1 MKKNV
6 VFLFA
11 TLLLTACGTN
21 ETQLEKVQNER
32 DEVVNVQSM
41 VKEIDTGDV
50 LIASVARLFSSDK
63 YLLIA
68 DFKGYDKLIHLF
80 DNENYRHVCS
90 VGELGQG
97 PYEITN
103 MGTIAVDD
111 ARNKF
116 YVSDHGKMKIFSYDI
131 DSLLFSPES
140 YRHQVKAEI
149 KNSMFPSSYCFV
161 NDTLSYARVIT
172 PTSVST
178 YEQAVAKWNMQ
189 TGEMKMMS
197 YTHPEINN
205 KRSIF
210 DVSVENNFY
219 VEAYLRHDLLSICDL
234 NGNLKCNIY
243 GPDWNGGGKSD
254 LSCFG
259 DVMVTRENI
268 IATYS
273 GGDYNDAYSPTKILI
288 FDLTGDYIK
297 TLNVGYKIS
306 DCCYDET
313 NNRIVMAFDD
323 EIQFGYLDL
332 NTLI

>member
-1 MKKNV
+1 MKKFER
-6 VFLFA
+6 FLFA

-21 ETQLEKVQNER
+21 GSKLEKVQNER
-32 DEVVNVQSM
+32 SEVVNVKNM

-80 DNENYRHVCS
+80 DNENYSHVCS

-103 MGTIAVDD
+103 MGTIVVNEDQ
-111 ARNKF
+111 NEF
-116 YVSDHGKMKIFSYDI
+116 YVSDHGKMKIFGYDI
-131 DSLLFSPES
+131 DSLLLSPDL
-140 YRHQVKAEI
+140 YRQHVKAEL
-149 KNSMFPSSYCFV
+149 KNSMFPSSYYYV
-161 NDTLSYARVIT
+161 NDTLSYARVIM

-178 YEQAVAKWNMQ
+178 FEQAVAKWNMQ
-189 TGEMKMMS
+189 TGEMEVMP
-197 YTHPEINN
+197 YTHPEIDN

-234 NGNLKCNIY
+234 DGNLRCNIY

-254 LSCFG
+254 ISCFG
-259 DVMVTRENI
+259 DVVITRENI
-268 IATYS
+268 VATYS
-273 GGDYNDAYSPTKILI
+273 GGNYNEAYFPTKILI
-288 FDLTGDYIK
+288 FDLSGNYIK
-297 TLNVGYKIS
+297 TLDVGYKIS

-313 NNRIVMAFDD
+313 NNRIVMVFDD